1 MPKVNMSKEIIVCP
15 FSGGV
20 CRQCAIYRGRHF
32 ELCAL
37 HNTDLKKTRA
47 AKAKAW
53 TDPASTKWGIAEIPK
68 DLEIQIVNVENLVEK
83 RDL

>member
-1 MPKVNMSKEIIVCP
+1 MSKSNTSKETTTCP
-15 FSGGV
+15 FSGGA

-32 ELCAL
+32 ELCAS
-37 HNTDLKKTRA
+37 HNANLKKARA

-53 TDPASTKWGIAEIPK
+53 TNSASIKWGMPEIPK
-68 DLEIQIVNVENLVEK
+68 DLKIKIVNVENLVEK

>member
-1 MPKVNMSKEIIVCP
+1 MSKVNTSREATICP
-15 FSGGV
+15 FSGGA
-20 CRQCAIYRGRHF
+20 CRQCAIYRGRHY

-37 HNTDLKKTRA
+37 HDANLKKTRA

-53 TDPASTKWGIAEIPK
+53 TDPASTKWGMPEIPN
-68 DLEIQIVNVENLVEK
+68 DLKIKIVNVENLVEK